1 MMKKLMCLIT
11 AILICMS
18 LSMTSFAVE
27 PSIAD
32 FETVSVSMTAE
43 PINPLPEAFLTEDCE
58 IYLSEPI
65 PFTYQDQSVSAA
77 AEGVEVNGLIAGTG
91 QFAIVRRFPDNLDC
105 IVYFTWDGEQIGWV
119 STTGL
124 EIYPGNIFDNTL
136 IDYIPDTMK
145 NADGASKI
153 WIPIDNVDIPTEYET
168 VVVIGNMNVYVLST
182 ASWALQTFPSFRVT
196 IKNFDGI

>member
-124 EIYPGNIFDNTL
+124 EIYPGLIVKSSWTL
-136 IDYIPDTMK
+136 
-145 NADGASKI
+145 
-153 WIPIDNVDIPTEYET
+153 E
-168 VVVIGNMNVYVLST
+168 
-182 ASWALQTFPSFRVT
+182 
-196 IKNFDGI
+196 